1 MPPDADFQ
9 GQVAVVSVPVSD
21 QDVAKSFYVDRLGFE
36 LVRDDASVPGLRW
49 VQVRPRGGSTS
60 LTLVDWFESMPA
72 GSLRGVV
79 FAVPDLA
86 TSYARLA
93 ASGVEFASLPEARP
107 WATEAV
113 LRDPDGNEFVL
124 QQRPAN
130 HAMIETAPVSSE

>member
-1 MPPDADFQ
+1 MTTEPALP
-9 GQVAVVSVPVSD
+9 GQVVVVSVPVSD
-21 QDVAKSFYVDRLGFE
+21 QDAAKSFYVDRLGFE
-36 LVRDDASVPGLRW
+36 LVRDDSSIPGLRW
-49 VQVRPRGGSTS
+49 IQVRPRGGSPS

-86 TSYARLA
+86 TSYERLI
-93 ASGVEFASLPEARP
+93 ASGVEFASPPETRP

-124 QQRPAN
+124 QQRA
-130 HAMIETAPVSSE
+130 